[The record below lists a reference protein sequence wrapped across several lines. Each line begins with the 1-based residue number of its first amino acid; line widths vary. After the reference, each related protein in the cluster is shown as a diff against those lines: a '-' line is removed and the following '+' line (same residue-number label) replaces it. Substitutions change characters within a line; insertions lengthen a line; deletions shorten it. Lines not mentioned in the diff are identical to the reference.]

1 MNEKLLKVTISDRE
15 ECIGCGACWGVCP
28 EFFEENLED
37 GLSQIVEAYRF
48 EGNIAEGR
56 APEMLDECVRDAE
69 EGCPVG
75 IIHVEEEA
83 EE

>member
-1 MNEKLLKVTISDRE
+1 MGNDVLKVTIANRD

-37 GLSQIVEAYRF
+37 GLSQIVEEYRV

-56 APEMLDECVRDAE
+56 APEPLSDCVRDAE
-69 EGCPVG
+69 EVCPVE
-75 IIHVEEEA
+75 IIHVEDVP
-83 EE
+83 